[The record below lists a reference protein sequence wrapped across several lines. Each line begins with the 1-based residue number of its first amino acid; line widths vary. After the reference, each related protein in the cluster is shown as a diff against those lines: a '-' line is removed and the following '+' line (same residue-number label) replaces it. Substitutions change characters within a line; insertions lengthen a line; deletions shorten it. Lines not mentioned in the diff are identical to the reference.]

1 MEYCAWL
8 DSQSEAARR
17 HANKED
23 TRYQAAVLSAPSGKL
38 ALAEREVQMA
48 EMKQEENP
56 PQARQLLRRQQEL
69 SSTTTSVLS

>member
-23 TRYQAAVLSAPSGKL
+23 TRYHALVLPAVNTKPETTDSITSRPVLPKTAKVVLDDTDAVVVAGTPSF
-38 ALAEREVQMA
+38 
-48 EMKQEENP
+48 
-56 PQARQLLRRQQEL
+56 
-69 SSTTTSVLS
+69 